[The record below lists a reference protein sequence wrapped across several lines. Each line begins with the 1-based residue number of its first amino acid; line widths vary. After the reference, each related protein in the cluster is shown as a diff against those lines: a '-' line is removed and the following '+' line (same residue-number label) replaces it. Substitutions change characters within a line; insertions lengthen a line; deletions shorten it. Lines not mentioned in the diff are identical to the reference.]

1 MARIP
6 KPWYR
11 KERNAWCVNLHGE
24 FHILGEHPADAPKP
38 RRGKQGWNPPKV
50 IQDAFNRL
58 LNNSQSR
65 PVQSDSVAAVLDDFL
80 TWCYENRAE
89 RTADRYK
96 DFCQS
101 FCDEHGRVP
110 VSQLTTAHVTTWL
123 NKKTTWNSTTK
134 NNAITALIRGMN
146 WAVKNRGLERNP
158 IRGMDKPTPQKR
170 TTVVAPDEFEEI
182 IKHYKEGDPF
192 RDLLIVSY
200 DSGCRPFE
208 IKELEAR
215 HVDLH
220 KCRAVIPAEE
230 AKKNIPRAFYFPTD
244 RSLDIVKRLVEERPE
259 GLLFVNARGTPWN
272 GFNIR
277 CRFQRL
283 QKSGKVGKRYFH
295 YALRHSFVTRQL
307 VAGVDS
313 HTVAKLT
320 GHQSTAM
327 LDKHYS
333 HIADDY
339 EYMLRMARKGANAE
353 DGE

>member
-1 MARIP
+1 MARRP
-6 KPWYR
+6 KPWYW
-11 KERNAWCVNLHGE
+11 KERNIWCVNLDGKWHN
-24 FHILGEHPADAPKP
+24 LGKHPEGAAKP
-38 RRGKQGWNPPKV
+38 RKGKQGWNPPKV

-58 LNNSQSR
+58 LDAPHSP

-80 TWCYENRAE
+80 TWCYENRAQ

-110 VSQLTTAHVTTWL
+110 VSQLTTGHVTAWL
-123 NKKTTWNSTTK
+123 NGKSTWNATTK
-134 NNAITALIRGMN
+134 HNAITALIRGFN
-146 WAVKNRGLERNP
+146 WAVRNRGLDRNP

-170 TTVVAPDEFEEI
+170 TMVVTPDEFDEI
-182 IKHYKEGDPF
+182 IGNYDDGDRF

-215 HVDLH
+215 HVDLG

-244 RSLDIVKRLVEERPE
+244 RSMEIIKRLVEERPE

-295 YALRHSFVTRQL
+295 YAMRHSFVTRQL
-307 VAGVDS
+307 VAGVDI
-313 HTVAKLT
+313 HTVGKLA
-320 GHQSTAM
+320 GHQSTSM

-339 EYMLRMARKGANAE
+339 EYMLKQARRGANAE
-353 DGE
+353 GEE